1 MTDNEL
7 LSVAT
12 RLYVRMR
19 AGGGRVIDAI
29 WMTQNEL
36 YAREVL
42 RLAQMSP
49 DAEIQRLAA
58 RFEEIVFGGRA
69 KPLAAASG
77 VVAPSAA
84 PAPAAVIGRYIGV
97 LR

>member
-19 AGGGRVIDAI
+19 AGGGRVIDAL

-42 RLAQMSP
+42 RLALMSP
-49 DAEIQRLAA
+49 DAEVQRLGQ
-58 RFEEIVFGGRA
+58 RFEEIMFGGGARPA
-69 KPLAAASG
+69 AAAS
-77 VVAPSAA
+77 VAAAPSATTAA
-84 PAPAAVIGRYIGV
+84 PVINRFVGV